1 MPKIVA
7 ICVVKYSQTDANADP
22 IILSAGYDVDSFG
35 FFQRDSIR
43 QMCRFFSK
51 TIVKRENPGARTQVQ
66 ENDYNIFIYKKMDGI
81 AGTIIADK
89 DYPARVALSLI
100 QTVLGEYVTDVP
112 GWRDITQQ
120 ESVSYPKLAEYTKKP
135 LQEIDR
141 ISKIQSDLDD
151 TKQVMQKSIEGI
163 LSRGEKLEDL
173 VSKSDDLTNQS
184 KMFYRQAKKTNSC
197 CVIM

>member
-66 ENDYNIFIYKKMDGI
+66 ENDYNIFIYKKMDGL

-120 ESVSYPKLAEYTKKP
+120 ESVSYPKLADYTKKP